1 MKRAPGAPSVR
12 ELEKIRRALDDL
24 RPGEPARRP
33 PPPPPTELQLAFL
46 LTLERGVSEP
56 QAVIDVLWRRVPPEG
71 KPDRWGPARI
81 NRKTASRWAAGGD
94 RALLEAL
101 LDTTVVATMAWQ
113 PIEEEGPEVSSFALS
128 RTASATLLPLLGRS
142 GKLRLRRKTTSTPLT
157 WHELP
162 FALRLRVALLPDE
175 GWEIAGMIRVGD
187 REVPLGAIERFID
200 GGYVVLGEHLARLDH
215 GGASSWLGMLR
226 THGTMRIPEGRRP
239 GFLEEL
245 FASPTPPPLDLPAGV
260 ALAEIEA
267 APTPRLVVHTPDSA
281 VGPLFA
287 ELTFVYEGAIVRAQ
301 RAGRVVYDPTLQALV
316 RRSPE
321 AEARARAQ
329 LDALGV
335 EPLGKTAQQ
344 PPEGAH
350 LALPSARLPEIVAAL
365 EAEGWRV
372 EAGAGRAY
380 RAASGLRMALSSGVD
395 WFDVDGA
402 VDFGGTTAR
411 LPRVL
416 DALRRDQRFV
426 VLDDG
431 SFGVLPEAWLAQHG
445 LIVLRLGVS
454 HEGRVRFARSQAPL
468 LAELTSGEPGD
479 QGDQGDR
486 GLRFDRTFA
495 EVRAAL
501 AGGSTVAPADPPP
514 GFLGELRGYQ
524 RAGLG
529 WLQAITRTGLG
540 GLLADDMGL
549 GKTVQVLAHLAGRRG
564 RPSLVVAPRS
574 LVFNWKREAARF
586 TPELRVLDHTGGDR
600 RPPGDHFASHDLV
613 LTTYG
618 TLRRDA
624 DALAAIRF
632 DHVVLDEAQ
641 AIKNESSETSR
652 AARRLSADRRLALS
666 GTPVE
671 NHLGELWS
679 LLEFLNPGMLGRKAA
694 WKAVTE
700 GRPDPEAIALLG
712 RALRPLMLRRT
723 KAEVA
728 PDLPARQEE
737 TWVCEL
743 EGSER
748 ALYDEL
754 RDRFRAE
761 LLQTASAG
769 GVATSGT
776 RVLEALLRLRQ
787 AACHPGLID
796 PARRHERSAKLDALL
811 PELLS
816 LRESGQKALVFS
828 QFRSLLDIVKPAL
841 EAEGLIVAQLDGQTR
856 DREALVQRFQEDP
869 TLGVL
874 LISLKAGG
882 VGLNLTAA
890 EYVFVLDPW
899 WNPAAEAQAI
909 DRAHRIGQTRPVFA
923 YRLIARD
930 TVEERIAELQQK
942 KRALADSVIRG
953 DGAPL
958 QGLTVEDLERLF
970 S

>member
-1 MKRAPGAPSVR
+1 MKRAPGAPSLA
-12 ELEKIRRALDDL
+12 ELEKLRRALDDR
-24 RPGEPARRP
+24 RPGAPVRRP

-46 LTLERGVSEP
+46 LTLDSGVSEP
-56 QAVIDVLWRRVPPEG
+56 TAVIDVLWRRVPPEG
-71 KPDRWGPARI
+71 KPERWGPARVH
-81 NRKTASRWAAGGD
+81 RKTVARWPVGDD

-101 LDTTVVATMAWQ
+101 LDATTTATLGWQ
-113 PIEEEGPEVSSFALS
+113 PAEDESVEVSSFALS
-128 RTASATLLPLLGRS
+128 RTASAKLLPLLGRS
-142 GKLRLRRKTTSTPLT
+142 GKLRLRGEGTSTKLT
-157 WHELP
+157 WHEP
-162 FALRLRVALLPDE
+162 AFALRLRVTLLPDG
-175 GWEIAGMIRVGD
+175 GWEIAGVIRVD
-187 REVPLGAIERFID
+187 DHDVPLAQIERFVD
-200 GGYVVLGEHLARLDH
+200 GGYVVLGERLARLDH
-215 GGASSWLGMLR
+215 GGASSWLGILR
-226 THGTMRIPEGRRP
+226 THGTMRIPEARRP

-245 FASPTPPPLDLPAGV
+245 FSSPTPPPLDLPAGV
-260 ALAEIEA
+260 VLTEIAA
-267 APTPRLVVHTPDSA
+267 APTPRLVVHAPDSA
-281 VGPLFA
+281 PGSLFG
-287 ELTFVYEGAIVRAQ
+287 ELTFLYEGAVVRGQ
-301 RAGRVVYDPTLQALV
+301 RPGRVVYDPTREALI

-329 LDALGV
+329 LEPLGI
-335 EPLGKTAQQ
+335 EPLGKAAQP

-350 LALPSARLPEIVAAL
+350 LAVPPARLPEIVAAL
-365 EAEGWRV
+365 EALGWRV
-372 EAGAGRAY
+372 EAGLGRAY
-380 RAASGLRMALSSGVD
+380 RAASGLRLALSSEVD
-395 WFDVDGA
+395 WFEIDGD
-402 VDFGGTTAR
+402 VDFGGVTSK

-416 DALRRDQRFV
+416 DALRRGQRFV
-426 VLDDG
+426 ILDDG
-431 SFGVLPEAWLAQHG
+431 TLGVLPEAWLAQHG
-445 LIVLRLGVS
+445 LVVLRLGTS

-468 LAELTSGEPGD
+468 LAELAAV
-479 QGDQGDR
+479 DR
-486 GLRFDRTFA
+486 ALSFDRTFA

-501 AGGSTVAPADPPP
+501 AVDSTIAPADPPP

-529 WLQAITRTGLG
+529 WLHALRRTGLG

-549 GKTVQVLAHLAGRRG
+549 GKTVQVLAHLASRRG

-586 TPELRVLDHTGGDR
+586 TPDLRVLDHTGGDR
-600 RPPGDHFASHDLV
+600 RPPGAHFADHDLV
-613 LTTYG
+613 FTTYG
-618 TLRRDA
+618 TLRRDSE
-624 DALAAIRF
+624 ALAAIRF

-641 AIKNESSETSR
+641 SIKNESSETSR
-652 AARRLSADRRLALS
+652 AARRLAADHRLALS

-679 LLEFLNPGMLGRKAA
+679 LLEFLNPGMLGRATA
-694 WKAVTE
+694 WKAATE
-700 GRPDPEAIALLG
+700 GRPSPEALALLG

-743 EGSER
+743 EGPER

-761 LLQTASAG
+761 LLQTASTG

-796 PARRHERSAKLDALL
+796 PSRRHERSAKLDALL

-909 DRAHRIGQTRPVFA
+909 DRAHRIGQTKPVFA

-958 QGLTVEDLERLF
+958 QGLTIDDLERLF

>member
-1 MKRAPGAPSVR
+1 MKRAPG
-12 ELEKIRRALDDL
+12 ELSLVELTKLRRKLETL
-24 RPGEPARRP
+24 RPDAPVRRP

-46 LTLERGVSEP
+46 LTLDRALSEP
-56 QAVIDVLWRRVPPEG
+56 KAVIDVLWRRVPKEG

-81 NRKTASRWAAGGD
+81 TRKTVARFPAGDD
-94 RALLEAL
+94 RSLLEAL
-101 LDTTVVATMAWQ
+101 LEATTPATMAWQ
-113 PIEEEGPEVSSFALS
+113 PAEEESAEVSSFALS
-128 RTASATLLPLLGRS
+128 RTASAKLLPMLGRS
-142 GKLRLRRKTTSTPLT
+142 GKLRLRGERTSTPLV
-157 WHELP
+157 WHEPP
-162 FALRLRVALLPDE
+162 FALRLRVALLPDG
-175 GWEIAGMIRVGD
+175 GWEIEGRIRDGFRD
-187 REVPLGAIERFID
+187 VPLGAIERFLD
-200 GGYVVLGEHLARLDH
+200 GGYVVQGEHLARLDP
-215 GGASSWLGMLR
+215 GGASSWLGLLR
-226 THGTMRIPEGRRP
+226 THGTLRIPEARRA

-260 ALAEIEA
+260 LLAEIAA
-267 APTPRLVVHTPDSA
+267 APTPRLVVHTPDNA
-281 VGPLFA
+281 AGPLFA
-287 ELTFVYEGAIVRAQ
+287 ELTFLYEGAVVRGQ
-301 RAGRVVYDPTLQALV
+301 RSGRVVYDPTREALV
-316 RRSPE
+316 LRSPE
-321 AEARARAQ
+321 AEAHARAQ
-329 LDALGV
+329 LEALGI
-335 EPLGKTAQQ
+335 EALGKSAQP

-350 LALPSARLPEIVAAL
+350 LAVPSARLPEIVAAL
-365 EAEGWRV
+365 EAMGWRI

-395 WFDVDGA
+395 WFEIDGD
-402 VDFGGTTAR
+402 VDFGGKAAK

-416 DALRRDQRFV
+416 DALRRGQRFV

-431 SFGVLPEAWLAQHG
+431 TLGVLPEAWLAQHG
-445 LIVLRLGVS
+445 LVLLRLGVS

-468 LAELTSGEPGD
+468 LAELASGETIS
-479 QGDQGDR
+479 R
-486 GLRFDRTFA
+486 ALCFDRTFA

-501 AGGSTVAPADPPP
+501 AADSTVAPADPPP

-529 WLQAITRTGLG
+529 WLRALTRTGLG

-549 GKTVQVLAHLAGRRG
+549 GKTVQVLAHLASHRG

-574 LVFNWKREAARF
+574 LIFNWKREAARF
-586 TPELRVLDHTGGDR
+586 TPDLRVLDHTGGDR
-600 RPPGDHFASHDLV
+600 RPPGAHFDEYDLIF
-613 LTTYG
+613 TTYG

-624 DALAAIRF
+624 DALAARRF

-641 AIKNESSETSR
+641 AIKNETSETSR

-666 GTPVE
+666 GTPIE

-679 LLEFLNPGMLGRKAA
+679 LVEFLNPGMLGRATT

-700 GRPDPEAIALLG
+700 GRPTPEAIALLG

-728 PDLPARQEE
+728 PDLPARLEE
-737 TWVCEL
+737 TWICEL
-743 EGSER
+743 KGEER
-748 ALYDEL
+748 ALYDKL
-754 RDRFRAE
+754 RFRFRAE
-761 LLQTASAG
+761 LLQTESVG

-787 AACHPGLID
+787 AACHPGLLD

-811 PELLS
+811 PELVS

-841 EAEGLIVAQLDGQTR
+841 EAEGLTVAQLDGQTR

-869 TLGVL
+869 ALGVL

-909 DRAHRIGQTRPVFA
+909 DRAHRIGQTKPVFA

-942 KRALADSVIRG
+942 KRALAESVIRG

>member
-1 MKRAPGAPSVR
+1 VKRALGDPSLR
-12 ELEKIRRALDDL
+12 ELTKLRRTLDNL
-24 RPGEPARRP
+24 RPDAPVRRP
-33 PPPPPTELQLAFL
+33 PPPPSTELQLAFL
-46 LTLERGVSEP
+46 LTLDRAVSEP
-56 QAVIDVLWRRVPPEG
+56 KAVIDVLWRRVPPEG
-71 KPDRWGPARI
+71 KPNRWGPARI
-81 NRKTASRWAAGGD
+81 TRATVTRWPVGD
-94 RALLEAL
+94 DRLLLEAL
-101 LDTTVVATMAWQ
+101 LDATTPATMAWQ
-113 PIEEEGPEVSSFALS
+113 PAEEESVEVSSFALS
-128 RTASATLLPLLGRS
+128 RTASARLLPMLGRS
-142 GKLRLRRKTTSTPLT
+142 GKLRLRGKATSTPLV
-157 WHELP
+157 WHEAPL
-162 FALRLRVALLPDE
+162 ALRLRVALLPDG
-175 GWEIAGMIRVGD
+175 GWEIAGMIRD
-187 REVPLGAIERFID
+187 DESDVPLARIERFLD

-226 THGTMRIPEGRRP
+226 THGTMRIPEARRAS
-239 GFLEEL
+239 FLEEL

-260 ALAEIEA
+260 VLAEIVA
-267 APTPRLVVHTPDSA
+267 APTPRLVVHTPSA
-281 VGPLFA
+281 QGSLFA
-287 ELTFVYEGAIVRAQ
+287 ELTFVYEGAIVRGQ
-301 RAGRVVYDPTLQALV
+301 RVGRVVYDPTCEALV

-329 LDALGV
+329 LEALGI
-335 EPLGKTAQQ
+335 EALGKSAQP

-350 LALPSARLPEIVAAL
+350 LAVPPARLPEIVAAL
-365 EAEGWRV
+365 EAVGWRI

-380 RAASGLRMALSSGVD
+380 RAASGLRMALSSDVD
-395 WFDVDGA
+395 WFEVDGD
-402 VDFGGTTAR
+402 VDFGGVTTK

-416 DALRRDQRFV
+416 DALRRGQRFV

-431 SFGVLPEAWLAQHG
+431 TLGVLPEAWLAQHG
-445 LIVLRLGVS
+445 LVVLRLGVN

-468 LAELTSGEPGD
+468 LAELASGDPGEPSE
-479 QGDQGDR
+479 R
-486 GLRFDRTFA
+486 TISFDRTFA
-495 EVRAAL
+495 EVRAAI
-501 AGGSTVAPADPPP
+501 AADSAVAPADPPP

-529 WLQAITRTGLG
+529 WLQALARTGLG

-549 GKTVQVLAHLAGRRG
+549 GKTVQVLAHLATRSG

-586 TPELRVLDHTGGDR
+586 TPDLRVLDHTGGDR
-600 RPPGDHFASHDLV
+600 RPVSAHFAEHDLIF
-613 LTTYG
+613 TTYG

-641 AIKNESSETSR
+641 AIKNETSETSR
-652 AARRLSADRRLALS
+652 AARRLSADHRLALS

-679 LLEFLNPGMLGRKAA
+679 LVEFLNPGMLGRATT

-700 GRPDPEAIALLG
+700 GRPNPDAIALLG

-728 PDLPARQEE
+728 PDLPARMEE

-743 EGSER
+743 EGPER

-761 LLQTASAG
+761 LLQTVSPS

-796 PARRHERSAKLDALL
+796 PSRRHERSAKLDALL

-909 DRAHRIGQTRPVFA
+909 DRAHRIGQTKPVFA

>member
-1 MKRAPGAPSVR
+1 MKRAPGAPSLP
-12 ELEKIRRALDDL
+12 ELTKLRRALEEV
-24 RPGEPARRP
+24 RPGAPVRRP

-46 LTLERGVSEP
+46 LTLDRAVSEP
-56 QAVIDVLWRRVPPEG
+56 KAVIDVLWRRVPPEG

-81 NRKTASRWAAGGD
+81 TRTTVARWSAGED

-101 LDTTVVATMAWQ
+101 LEATTTATMGWQ
-113 PIEEEGPEVSSFALS
+113 PIEEDSAEVSSFALS
-128 RTASATLLPLLGRS
+128 RTASARLLPMLGRS
-142 GKLRLRRKTTSTPLT
+142 GKLRLRGETTSTPLA
-157 WHELP
+157 WHEPP
-162 FALRLRVALLPDE
+162 FALRLRVALLPD
-175 GWEIAGMIRVGD
+175 GAWEIAGRIRVDD
-187 REVPLGAIERFID
+187 REVPLGQIERFLD

-226 THGTMRIPEGRRP
+226 THGTMRIPEARRAS
-239 GFLEEL
+239 FLEEV

-260 ALAEIEA
+260 TLAEIAA

-281 VGPLFA
+281 QGSLFA
-287 ELTFVYEGAIVRAQ
+287 ELTFVYEGAIVRGQ
-301 RAGRVVYDPTLQALV
+301 RAGRVVYDPTREALV

-329 LDALGV
+329 LDPLGI
-335 EPLGKTAQQ
+335 EALGKTAQP

-350 LALPSARLPEIVAAL
+350 LAVPAARLPEIVAAL
-365 EAEGWRV
+365 EALGWRV
-372 EAGAGRAY
+372 EASAGRAY
-380 RAASGLRMALSSGVD
+380 RAASGLRMALSSDVD
-395 WFDVDGA
+395 WFEVDGD
-402 VDFGGTTAR
+402 VDFGGKAAK

-416 DALRRDQRFV
+416 DALRRGQRFV

-431 SFGVLPEAWLAQHG
+431 TLGVLPEAWLAQHG
-445 LIVLRLGVS
+445 LVVLRLGVS

-468 LAELTSGEPGD
+468 LAELASSD
-479 QGDQGDR
+479 SDR
-486 GLRFDRTFA
+486 PLRFDRTFA

-501 AGGSTVAPADPPP
+501 AVDSAVAPADPPP

-529 WLQAITRTGLG
+529 WLQALTRTGLG

-549 GKTVQVLAHLAGRRG
+549 GKTVQVLAHLASRRG

-586 TPELRVLDHTGGDR
+586 TPDLRVLDHTGGDR
-600 RPPGDHFASHDLV
+600 RPPGGHFAEHDLIF
-613 LTTYG
+613 TTYG

-641 AIKNESSETSR
+641 AIKNETSETSR

-679 LLEFLNPGMLGRKAA
+679 LVEFLNPGMLGRKAA
-694 WKAVTE
+694 WKAATE
-700 GRPDPEAIALLG
+700 GRPNPEAIALLG

-728 PDLPARQEE
+728 PDLPARMEE

-743 EGSER
+743 EGEER

-754 RDRFRAE
+754 RFRFRAE
-761 LLQTASAG
+761 LLQTASSAF
-769 GVATSGT
+769 VATSGT

-796 PARRHERSAKLDALL
+796 PSRRHQRSAKLDALL
-811 PELLS
+811 PELVS

-841 EAEGLIVAQLDGQTR
+841 EAEGLVVAQLDGRTR

-869 TLGVL
+869 SLGVL

>member
-1 MKRAPGAPSVR
+1 
-12 ELEKIRRALDDL
+12 
-24 RPGEPARRP
+24 
-33 PPPPPTELQLAFL
+33 
-46 LTLERGVSEP
+46 
-56 QAVIDVLWRRVPPEG
+56 
-71 KPDRWGPARI
+71 
-81 NRKTASRWAAGGD
+81 
-94 RALLEAL
+94 ALLAL
-101 LDTTVVATMAWQ
+101 
-113 PIEEEGPEVSSFALS
+113 
-128 RTASATLLPLLGRS
+128 
-142 GKLRLRRKTTSTPLT
+142 
-157 WHELP
+157 
-162 FALRLRVALLPDE
+162 
-175 GWEIAGMIRVGD
+175 
-187 REVPLGAIERFID
+187 
-200 GGYVVLGEHLARLDH
+200 
-215 GGASSWLGMLR
+215 
-226 THGTMRIPEGRRP
+226 
-239 GFLEEL
+239 
-245 FASPTPPPLDLPAGV
+245 
-260 ALAEIEA
+260 
-267 APTPRLVVHTPDSA
+267 
-281 VGPLFA
+281 
-287 ELTFVYEGAIVRAQ
+287 
-301 RAGRVVYDPTLQALV
+301 
-316 RRSPE
+316 
-321 AEARARAQ
+321 
-329 LDALGV
+329 
-335 EPLGKTAQQ
+335 
-344 PPEGAH
+344 
-350 LALPSARLPEIVAAL
+350 
-365 EAEGWRV
+365 
-372 EAGAGRAY
+372 
-380 RAASGLRMALSSGVD
+380 
-395 WFDVDGA
+395 
-402 VDFGGTTAR
+402 
-411 LPRVL
+411 
-416 DALRRDQRFV
+416 
-426 VLDDG
+426 
-431 SFGVLPEAWLAQHG
+431 
-445 LIVLRLGVS
+445 
-454 HEGRVRFARSQAPL
+454 
-468 LAELTSGEPGD
+468 
-479 QGDQGDR
+479 
-486 GLRFDRTFA
+486 
-495 EVRAAL
+495 
-501 AGGSTVAPADPPP
+501 APADPGP
-514 GFLGELRGYQ
+514 GFRGELRPYQ
-524 RAGLG
+524 RLGLA
-529 WLQAITRTGLG
+529 WLRALHDAGLG

-549 GKTVQVLAHLAGRRG
+549 GKTVQVLAHLASRRG

-586 TPELRVLDHTGGDR
+586 TPDLRVLDHTGGDR
-600 RPPGDHFASHDLV
+600 RPPGAHFADHDLV
-613 LTTYG
+613 FTTYG
-618 TLRRDA
+618 TLRRDGE
-624 DALAAIRF
+624 ALAAIRF

-641 AIKNESSETSR
+641 SIKNESSETSR
-652 AARRLSADRRLALS
+652 AARRLSADHRLALS

-679 LLEFLNPGMLGRKAA
+679 LLEFLNPGMLGRATA

-700 GRPDPEAIALLG
+700 GRPNPEALALLG

-728 PDLPARQEE
+728 PDLPARLEE

-874 LISLKAGG
+874 LVSLKAGG

-909 DRAHRIGQTRPVFA
+909 DRAHRIGQTKPVFA

>member
-1 MKRAPGAPSVR
+1 VKRAPGAPSLD
-12 ELEKIRRALDDL
+12 ELTRLRRALDEV
-24 RPGEPARRP
+24 RPGEPLRRP

-46 LTLERGVSEP
+46 LTLARAVSEP

-81 NRKTASRWAAGGD
+81 NRKTAARWAPGED
-94 RALLEAL
+94 RTLLEAL
-101 LDTTVVATMAWQ
+101 LDAMATATMAWQ
-113 PIEEEGPEVSSFALS
+113 PVEEEAAEISSFALS
-128 RTASATLLPLLGRS
+128 RAASARLLPMLGRS
-142 GKLRLRRKTTSTPLT
+142 GKLRLRRETTSTPLA
-157 WHELP
+157 WHEP
-162 FALRLRVALLPDE
+162 AFALRLRVTPLPDE
-175 GWEIAGMIRVGD
+175 AWEIAGVICVDD
-187 REVPLGAIERFID
+187 REVPLAAIERFID
-200 GGYVVLGEHLARLDH
+200 GGYVVLGEVLARLDH

-226 THGTMRIPEGRRP
+226 THGTMRIPHARRAS
-239 GFLEEL
+239 FLEEL
-245 FASPTPPPLDLPAGV
+245 FASPTPPPLDLPEGF
-260 ALAEIEA
+260 ALAEIA
-267 APTPRLVVHTPDSA
+267 GAPTPRLVVHTPDTA

-287 ELTFVYEGAIVRAQ
+287 ELTFMYEGAVVRGQ
-301 RAGRVVYDPTLQALV
+301 RLGRVVYDPTRGALV
-316 RRSPE
+316 RRDLE
-321 AEARARAQ
+321 AEAKARAQ
-329 LDALGV
+329 LDALGI
-335 EPLGKTAQQ
+335 EALGKTAQP

-350 LALPSARLPEIVAAL
+350 LAMPAARLPEIVAAL
-365 EAEGWRV
+365 EAAGFRV

-380 RAASGLRMALSSGVD
+380 RAAIGLRMALSSGVD
-395 WFDVDGA
+395 WFEIDGDVDFNGA
-402 VDFGGTTAR
+402 TAK

-416 DALRRDQRFV
+416 DALRRGQRFV

-431 SFGVLPEAWLAQHG
+431 TLGVLPEAWLVQHG
-445 LIVLRLGVS
+445 LVVLRLGVS

-468 LAELTSGEPGD
+468 LAELASGATGE
-479 QGDQGDR
+479 R
-486 GLRFDRTFA
+486 AISFDRTFA
-495 EVRAAL
+495 EVRAAVV
-501 AGGSTVAPADPPP
+501 ADSTVAPADPPP

-529 WLQAITRTGLG
+529 WLQALARTGLG

-549 GKTVQVLAHLAGRRG
+549 GKTVQVLAHLASRRG
-564 RPSLVVAPRS
+564 RPSLIVAPRS

-586 TPELRVLDHTGGDR
+586 TPDLRVLDHTGGDR
-600 RPPGDHFASHDLV
+600 LPPGDHFLAHDLV

-624 DALAAIRF
+624 EALAAIRF

-641 AIKNESSETSR
+641 SIKNESSDTSR
-652 AARRLSADRRLALS
+652 AARRLSADHRLALS

-679 LLEFLNPGMLGRKAA
+679 LIEFLNPGMLGRATT

-700 GRPDPEAIALLG
+700 GRPNPEAIALLG

-728 PDLPARQEE
+728 PDLPARMEE
-737 TWVCEL
+737 TWSCEL
-743 EGSER
+743 EGPER

-761 LLQTASAG
+761 LLHTASST
-769 GVATSGT
+769 GVTTSGT

-796 PARRHERSAKLDALL
+796 PSRCHQRSAKLDVLI
-811 PELLS
+811 PELCS

-828 QFRSLLDIVKPAL
+828 QFRALLDIVKPQL

-856 DREALVQRFQEDP
+856 DREALVQQFQNDP

-909 DRAHRIGQTRPVFA
+909 DRAHRIGQKKPVFA

>member
-1 MKRAPGAPSVR
+1 M
-12 ELEKIRRALDDL
+12 ELTKLRRKLETL
-24 RPGEPARRP
+24 RPDAPVRRP

-46 LTLERGVSEP
+46 LTLDRAVSEP
-56 QAVIDVLWRRVPPEG
+56 KAVIDVLWRRVPKEG

-81 NRKTASRWAAGGD
+81 TRTTVARFPAGDD
-94 RALLEAL
+94 RSLLEAL
-101 LDTTVVATMAWQ
+101 LEATTPATMAWQ
-113 PIEEEGPEVSSFALS
+113 PAEEEGASVSSFALS
-128 RTASATLLPLLGRS
+128 RTASAKLLPMLGRS
-142 GKLRLRRKTTSTPLT
+142 GKLRLRGERTSTPLV
-157 WHELP
+157 WHEPP
-162 FALRLRVALLPDE
+162 FALRLCVALLPDG
-175 GWEIAGMIRVGD
+175 GWEITGRIRDGFRD
-187 REVPLGAIERFID
+187 VPLGAIERFLD

-215 GGASSWLGMLR
+215 GGASSWLGLLR
-226 THGTMRIPEGRRP
+226 THGTMRIPAARRA

-260 ALAEIEA
+260 LLAEIAA
-267 APTPRLVVHTPDSA
+267 APTPRLVVHTPDNA
-281 VGPLFA
+281 AGPLFA
-287 ELTFVYEGAIVRAQ
+287 ELTFLYEGAVVRGQ
-301 RAGRVVYDPTLQALV
+301 RSGRVVYDPTREALV

-329 LDALGV
+329 LEALGI
-335 EPLGKTAQQ
+335 EALGKSAQP

-350 LALPSARLPEIVAAL
+350 LAVPSARLPEIVAAL
-365 EAEGWRV
+365 EAVGWRI
-372 EAGAGRAY
+372 EASAGRAY
-380 RAASGLRMALSSGVD
+380 RAASGLRMALSSGVE
-395 WFDVDGA
+395 WFEIDGD
-402 VDFGGTTAR
+402 VDFGGKAAK

-416 DALRRDQRFV
+416 DALRRGQRFV

-431 SFGVLPEAWLAQHG
+431 TLGVLPEAWLAQHG
-445 LIVLRLGVS
+445 LVVLRLGVS

-468 LAELTSGEPGD
+468 LAELASGEPSS
-479 QGDQGDR
+479 R
-486 GLRFDRTFA
+486 ALRFDRTFA

-501 AGGSTVAPADPPP
+501 AADSAVAPADPPP

-529 WLQAITRTGLG
+529 WLQALTRTGLG

-549 GKTVQVLAHLAGRRG
+549 GKTVQVLAHLASRRG
-564 RPSLVVAPRS
+564 RPSLIVAPRS

-586 TPELRVLDHTGGDR
+586 TPDLRVLDHTGGDR
-600 RPPGDHFASHDLV
+600 RPPGAHFAEYDLIF
-613 LTTYG
+613 TTYG

-641 AIKNESSETSR
+641 AIKNETSETSR

-666 GTPVE
+666 GTPIE

-679 LLEFLNPGMLGRKAA
+679 LVEFLNPGMLGRATT

-700 GRPDPEAIALLG
+700 GRPTPEAIALLS

-728 PDLPARQEE
+728 PDLPARLEE
-737 TWVCEL
+737 TWICEL
-743 EGSER
+743 EGEER
-748 ALYDEL
+748 ALYDKL

-761 LLQTASAG
+761 LLQTESVG

-787 AACHPGLID
+787 AACHPGLLD

-811 PELLS
+811 PELMS

-841 EAEGLIVAQLDGQTR
+841 EAEGLTVAQLDGQTR

-869 TLGVL
+869 AQGVL

-909 DRAHRIGQTRPVFA
+909 DRAHRIGQTKPVFA

-942 KRALADSVIRG
+942 KRALAESVIRG

>member
-1 MKRAPGAPSVR
+1 MKRNPGAPSLD
-12 ELEKIRRALDDL
+12 ELAKLRRALDDL
-24 RPGEPARRP
+24 RPGAPLRRP

-46 LTLERGVSEP
+46 LTLARGVSEP

-71 KPDRWGPARI
+71 RPDRWGPARI
-81 NRKTASRWAAGGD
+81 NRKTVARWPVGED
-94 RALLEAL
+94 RTLLEAL
-101 LDTTVVATMAWQ
+101 LDAMVTATLAWQ
-113 PIEEEGPEVSSFALS
+113 PVEEDSAELSSFALS
-128 RTASATLLPLLGRS
+128 RTASARLLPLLGRS
-142 GKLRLRRKTTSTPLT
+142 GKLRLRRETTSTPLV
-157 WHELP
+157 WHEPP
-162 FALRLRVALLPDE
+162 FALRLRVELSAE
-175 GWEIAGMIRVGD
+175 GGWEVEGMIRDGESD
-187 REVPLGAIERFID
+187 VPLGAIERFID
-200 GGYVVLGEHLARLDH
+200 GGYVVIGERVARLDH

-226 THGTMRIPEGRRP
+226 THGRMRIPEARRAS
-239 GFLEEL
+239 FLEEL

-260 ALAEIEA
+260 ALAEIVA
-267 APTPRLVVHTPDSA
+267 APTPRLVVHTSDSA
-281 VGPLFA
+281 AGSLFA

-301 RAGRVVYDPTLQALV
+301 RAGRVAYDPTCQSLV
-316 RRSPE
+316 RRDPE

-329 LDALGV
+329 LDALGI
-335 EPLGKTAQQ
+335 EPLGKTAQP

-350 LALPSARLPEIVAAL
+350 LAVLSARLPEIVAEL
-365 EAEGWRV
+365 EAVGFRV
-372 EAGAGRAY
+372 EAGTGRAY

-395 WFDVDGA
+395 WFDVEGDI
-402 VDFGGTTAR
+402 DFGGATAG

-416 DALRRDQRFV
+416 EALRRGQRFV
-426 VLDDG
+426 LLDDG
-431 SFGVLPEAWLAQHG
+431 SLGVLPEAWLAQHG
-445 LIVLRLGVS
+445 LVVLRLGAS
-454 HEGRVRFARSQAPL
+454 HEGRIRFAGSQAPL
-468 LAELTSGEPGD
+468 LAELASGE
-479 QGDQGDR
+479 R
-486 GLRFDRTFA
+486 ALRFDRTFA

-501 AGGSTVAPADPPP
+501 AADSTVAPADPPP

-529 WLQAITRTGLG
+529 WLQALTRTGLG

-549 GKTVQVLAHLAGRRG
+549 GKTVQILAHLAGQRG
-564 RPSLVVAPRS
+564 RPSLIVAPRS

-586 TPELRVLDHTGGDR
+586 TPGLRVLDHTGIDR
-600 RPPGDHFASHDLV
+600 RPPGAHFAEHDLV

-679 LLEFLNPGMLGRKAA
+679 LVEFLNPGMLGRATA
-694 WKAVTE
+694 WKAATE
-700 GRPDPEAIALLG
+700 GRPNPESIALLG

-728 PDLPARQEE
+728 PDLPARMEE

-743 EGSER
+743 EGEER

-761 LLQTASAG
+761 LLQTAKST

-811 PELLS
+811 PELSS

-841 EAEGLIVAQLDGQTR
+841 EAEGLTVAQLDGQTR

-869 TLGVL
+869 ALGVL

-909 DRAHRIGQTRPVFA
+909 DRAHRIGQTKPVFA

>member
-1 MKRAPGAPSVR
+1 VKRNPGAPSLD
-12 ELEKIRRALDDL
+12 ELAKLRRALDDL
-24 RPGEPARRP
+24 HPGAPVRRP

-46 LTLERGVSEP
+46 LTLARAVSEP
-56 QAVIDVLWRRVPPEG
+56 QAVIDVLWRRVPPQG

-81 NRKTASRWAAGGD
+81 SRKTVARWPIGED

-101 LDTTVVATMAWQ
+101 LDAVVTATQ
-113 PIEEEGPEVSSFALS
+113 GFQLVEEDSAELSAFALS
-128 RTASATLLPLLGRS
+128 RTASARLLPLLGRS
-142 GKLRLRRKTTSTPLT
+142 GKLRLRRETTSTPLV
-157 WHELP
+157 WHEPP
-162 FALRLRVALLPDE
+162 FALRLRVGLVPE
-175 GWEIAGMIRVGD
+175 GGWEIEGRIRDGD
-187 REVPLGAIERFID
+187 HDAPLGAIERFID
-200 GGYVVLGEHLARLDH
+200 GGYVVMGERIARLDH

-226 THGTMRIPEGRRP
+226 THGRIRIPEARRA

-260 ALAEIEA
+260 VLAEIA
-267 APTPRLVVHTPDSA
+267 ATPTPRLVVHNADSA
-281 VGPLFA
+281 AGSLCA

-301 RAGRVVYDPTLQALV
+301 RTGRVVYDPTCASLV
-316 RRSPE
+316 RRDPE
-321 AEARARAQ
+321 AEARARAH
-329 LDALGV
+329 LDALGI
-335 EPLGKTAQQ
+335 EPLGKTAQP

-350 LALPSARLPEIVAAL
+350 LALPPARLPEIVAAL
-365 EAEGWRV
+365 EAAGFRV
-372 EAGAGRAY
+372 EAAGGRAY
-380 RAASGLRMALSSGVD
+380 RAARGLRMALSSGVD
-395 WFDVDGA
+395 WFDVDGDI
-402 VDFGGTTAR
+402 DFGGASAR
-411 LPRVL
+411 LSRVL
-416 DALRRDQRFV
+416 DALRRGQRFV
-426 VLDDG
+426 TLDDG
-431 SFGVLPEAWLAQHG
+431 TLGVLPEAWLAQHG
-445 LIVLRLGVS
+445 LVVLRLGAS
-454 HEGRVRFARSQAPL
+454 HEGRIRFARSQAPL
-468 LAELTSGEPGD
+468 LAELASGEPSH
-479 QGDQGDR
+479 R
-486 GLRFDRTFA
+486 ALTFDRTFA

-501 AGGSTVAPADPPP
+501 AEDSAVAPADPPP

-529 WLQAITRTGLG
+529 WLQALTRTGLG

-549 GKTVQVLAHLAGRRG
+549 GKTVQILAHLAGRRG
-564 RPSLVVAPRS
+564 RPSLIVAPRS

-586 TPELRVLDHTGGDR
+586 TPGLRVLDHTGGDR
-600 RPPGDHFASHDLV
+600 RPPGAHFADHDLV

-624 DALAAIRF
+624 EALAAIRF

-641 AIKNESSETSR
+641 SIKNEASEVSR
-652 AARRLSADRRLALS
+652 AARRLTADRRLALS

-679 LLEFLNPGMLGRKAA
+679 LIEFLNPGMLGRATA
-694 WKAVTE
+694 WKAATE
-700 GRPDPEAIALLG
+700 GRPNPEAIALLA

-728 PDLPARQEE
+728 PDLPARMEE

-743 EGSER
+743 EGSQR

-761 LLQTASAG
+761 LLQTASST

-856 DREALVQRFQEDP
+856 DREALVQRFQNDP

-909 DRAHRIGQTRPVFA
+909 DRAHRIGQTKSVFA

>member
-1 MKRAPGAPSVR
+1 VKRAPGAPSLD
-12 ELEKIRRALDDL
+12 ELAKLRRALDDL
-24 RPGEPARRP
+24 RPDAPVRRP
-33 PPPPPTELQLAFL
+33 PPPAPTELQLAFL
-46 LTLERGVSEP
+46 LTLDRAVSEP
-56 QAVIDVLWRRVPPEG
+56 KAVIDVLWRRVPKEG

-81 NRKTASRWAAGGD
+81 TRATVTRWPAGPD

-101 LDTTVVATMAWQ
+101 LDATTVVTLGFPQAD
-113 PIEEEGPEVSSFALS
+113 EESAEVSSFALS
-128 RTASATLLPLLGRS
+128 RTASAKLLPLLGRS
-142 GKLRLRRKTTSTPLT
+142 GKLRLRGEATSTPLV
-157 WHELP
+157 WHEAP
-162 FALRLRVALLPDE
+162 FALRLRVALMPDG
-175 GWEIAGMIRVGD
+175 GWEIAGMIRDGASD
-187 REVPLGAIERFID
+187 VPLARLDRFVD

-226 THGTMRIPEGRRP
+226 THGPMRVPEARRA

-245 FASPTPPPLDLPAGV
+245 FASPTPPPLDLPAGL
-260 ALAEIEA
+260 ALAEIA
-267 APTPRLVVHTPDSA
+267 ATPTPRLVVHTPDSA
-281 VGPLFA
+281 AGSLFA
-287 ELTFVYEGAIVRAQ
+287 ELTFLYEGAIVRGQ
-301 RAGRVVYDPTLQALV
+301 RPGRVVYDPTREALV

-321 AEARARAQ
+321 AEAQARAQ
-329 LDALGV
+329 LDALGI
-335 EPLGKTAQQ
+335 EALGKSPQP

-350 LALPSARLPEIVAAL
+350 LAVPPARLPEIVAAL
-365 EAEGWRV
+365 EAVGWRV

-380 RAASGLRMALSSGVD
+380 RAASGLRMALSSDVD
-395 WFDVDGA
+395 WFEIDGD
-402 VDFGGTTAR
+402 VDFGGVAAK

-416 DALRRDQRFV
+416 DALRRGQRFV

-431 SFGVLPEAWLAQHG
+431 SLGVLPEAWLAQHG
-445 LIVLRLGVS
+445 LVVLRLGAS

-468 LAELTSGEPGD
+468 LAELCAGSGSGD
-479 QGDQGDR
+479 EGAR
-486 GLRFDRTFA
+486 ALSFDRTFA
-495 EVRAAL
+495 EVRAAI
-501 AGGSTVAPADPPP
+501 AADSAVAPADPPP

-529 WLQAITRTGLG
+529 WLQALSRTGLG

-549 GKTVQVLAHLAGRRG
+549 GKTVQVLAHLAARRG

-586 TPELRVLDHTGGDR
+586 TPDLRVLDHTGGDR
-600 RPPGDHFASHDLV
+600 RPPGDHFADHDLIF
-613 LTTYG
+613 TTYG

-641 AIKNESSETSR
+641 AIKNEASDTSR
-652 AARRLSADRRLALS
+652 AARRLAADHRLALS

-679 LLEFLNPGMLGRKAA
+679 LVEFLNPGMLGRATT

-700 GRPDPEAIALLG
+700 GRPNPEAIALLG

-728 PDLPARQEE
+728 PDLPARMEE

-761 LLQTASAG
+761 LLQTASTG
-769 GVATSGT
+769 GVAPAGT

-787 AACHPGLID
+787 AACHPGLVD

-816 LRESGQKALVFS
+816 LRASGQKALVFS

-841 EAEGLIVAQLDGQTR
+841 EAEGLVVAQLDGQTR

-909 DRAHRIGQTRPVFA
+909 DRAHRIGQTKPVFA

>member
-1 MKRAPGAPSVR
+1 VKRAPGAPSIE
-12 ELEKIRRALDDL
+12 ELEKLRRALDDV
-24 RPGEPARRP
+24 RPGEAVRRP

-46 LTLERGVSEP
+46 LVLDRAVSEP

-81 NRKTASRWAAGGD
+81 NRKTVTRWSPGED
-94 RALLEAL
+94 RTLLEAL
-101 LDTTVVATMAWQ
+101 LDSTMTATMGWAA
-113 PIEEEGPEVSSFALS
+113 PEEEAVELSSFALS
-128 RTASATLLPLLGRS
+128 RTASARLLPLLGRS
-142 GKLRLRRKTTSTPLT
+142 GKLRLRRETTSTPLV
-157 WHELP
+157 WQELP
-162 FALRLRVALLPDE
+162 FALRLRVALLPE
-175 GWEIAGMIRVGD
+175 GAWEVTGMLRHGD
-187 REVPLGAIERFID
+187 HEVPLGAVERFVD
-200 GGYVVLGEHLARLDH
+200 GGYVVLGEQLARLDH

-226 THGTMRIPEGRRP
+226 THGPMRIPESRKAS
-239 GFLEEL
+239 FLEEL
-245 FASPTPPPLDLPAGV
+245 FASPTPPPLDLPAGT
-260 ALAEIEA
+260 ALAEIVG
-267 APTPRLVVHTPDSA
+267 APLPRLVVHTPESA
-281 VGPLFA
+281 SGPLFA
-287 ELTFVYEGAIVRAQ
+287 ELTFVYEGAVVRAQ
-301 RAGRVVYDPTLQALV
+301 RLGRVVFDPTRQALV
-316 RRSPE
+316 RRDLD

-329 LDALGV
+329 LD
-335 EPLGKTAQQ
+335 PLGFEAIGKTTQP

-350 LALPSARLPEIVAAL
+350 LTLPAARLPEIVAAL
-365 EAEGWRV
+365 ETEGFRV
-372 EAGAGRAY
+372 EGAAGRAV
-380 RAASGLRMALSSGVD
+380 RAASGLRMALASGVE
-395 WFDVDGA
+395 WFDIDGEI
-402 VDFGGTTAR
+402 DFGGASAK

-416 DALRRDQRFV
+416 DALRRGQRFV

-431 SFGVLPEAWLAQHG
+431 TLGVLPEAWLAQHG
-445 LIVLRLGVS
+445 LIVLRLGTT

-468 LAELTSGEPGD
+468 LAELTAGEAGA
-479 QGDQGDR
+479 R
-486 GLRFDRTFA
+486 ALTFDRTFA
-495 EVRAAL
+495 EVRAAIS
-501 AGGSTVAPADPPP
+501 ADSTVAPADPPP

-529 WLQAITRTGLG
+529 WLQALSRTGLG

-549 GKTVQVLAHLAGRRG
+549 GKTVQVLAHLAARRG
-564 RPSLVVAPRS
+564 RPSLIVAPRS

-586 TPELRVLDHTGGDR
+586 TPDLRVLDHTGGDR
-600 RPPGDHFASHDLV
+600 RPVSAHFAEHDLV

-624 DALAAIRF
+624 EALAAIRF
-632 DHVVLDEAQ
+632 DHIVLDEAQ
-641 AIKNESSETSR
+641 AIKNEASETSR

-679 LLEFLNPGMLGRKAA
+679 LLEFLNPGMLGRAASWKAA
-694 WKAVTE
+694 TE
-700 GRPDPEAIALLG
+700 GRPDPEAIAMLG

-743 EGSER
+743 EGPER

-754 RDRFRAE
+754 RNRFRAE
-761 LLQTASAG
+761 LLQTAAAT

-796 PARRHERSAKLDALL
+796 PSRRHERSAKLDALL

-828 QFRSLLDIVKPAL
+828 QFRSLLDIVKPQL

-869 TLGVL
+869 ALGVL

-909 DRAHRIGQTRPVFA
+909 DRAHRIGQTKPVFA

-958 QGLTVEDLERLF
+958 QGLTVEDLDRLF

>member
-1 MKRAPGAPSVR
+1 MKRAPGAPTVE
-12 ELEKIRRALDDL
+12 ELEKLRRALDEV
-24 RPGEPARRP
+24 RPGEAVRRP

-46 LTLERGVSEP
+46 LVLDRAVSEP

-81 NRKTASRWAAGGD
+81 NRKTMTRWSPGED

-101 LDTTVVATMAWQ
+101 LDSTMTATMGWAAV
-113 PIEEEGPEVSSFALS
+113 EEEAVELSSFALS
-128 RTASATLLPLLGRS
+128 RTASARLLPLLGRS
-142 GKLRLRRKTTSTPLT
+142 GKLRLRRETTSTLLV
-157 WHELP
+157 WQELP
-162 FALRLRVALLPDE
+162 FSLRLQVALSPE
-175 GWEIAGMIRVGD
+175 GAWEVTGMLRHGD
-187 REVPLGAIERFID
+187 QEVSLGAVERFID
-200 GGYVVLGEHLARLDH
+200 GGYVVLGEQLARLDH

-226 THGTMRIPEGRRP
+226 THGIMRIPESRKAS
-239 GFLEEL
+239 FLEEL
-245 FASPTPPPLDLPAGV
+245 FASPTPPPLDLPAGTV
-260 ALAEIEA
+260 LAEIAA
-267 APTPRLVVHTPDSA
+267 APAPRLVVHTPESA
-281 VGPLFA
+281 SGPLFA
-287 ELTFVYEGAIVRAQ
+287 ELTFMYEGAIVRAQ
-301 RAGRVVYDPTLQALV
+301 RPGRVVFDPTQQALV
-316 RRSPE
+316 KRDLE
-321 AEARARAQ
+321 AEAKARARLDGLGFEAIGKSAQ
-329 LDALGV
+329 
-335 EPLGKTAQQ
+335 P

-350 LALPSARLPEIVAAL
+350 LTLPAARLPEIVAAL
-365 EAEGWRV
+365 EAEGFRV
-372 EAGAGRAY
+372 EGAAGRAV
-380 RAASGLRMALSSGVD
+380 RAASGLRMQLASGVE
-395 WFDVDGA
+395 WFDVDGEI
-402 VDFGGTTAR
+402 DFGGASAK

-416 DALRRDQRFV
+416 DALRRGQRFV
-426 VLDDG
+426 ILDDG
-431 SFGVLPEAWLAQHG
+431 TLGVLPEAWLAQHG
-445 LIVLRLGVS
+445 LIVLRLGTT

-468 LAELTSGEPGD
+468 LAELTAGEAGA
-479 QGDQGDR
+479 R
-486 GLRFDRTFA
+486 ALTFDRTFA
-495 EVRAAL
+495 EVRAAI
-501 AGGSTVAPADPPP
+501 AADSTAPPADPPP

-529 WLQAITRTGLG
+529 WLQALSRTGLG

-549 GKTVQVLAHLAGRRG
+549 GKTVQVLAHLASRRG
-564 RPSLVVAPRS
+564 RPSLIVAPRS

-586 TPELRVLDHTGGDR
+586 TPDLRVLDHTGGDR
-600 RPPGDHFASHDLV
+600 RPVSAHFTEHDLV

-624 DALAAIRF
+624 EALAAIRF
-632 DHVVLDEAQ
+632 DHIVLDEAQ
-641 AIKNESSETSR
+641 AIKNEASETSR

-679 LLEFLNPGMLGRKAA
+679 LLEFLNPGMLGRAASWKAA
-694 WKAVTE
+694 TE
-700 GRPDPEAIALLG
+700 GRPDPEAIAMLG

-761 LLQTASAG
+761 LLQTAAG
-769 GVATSGT
+769 TGVATSGT

-796 PARRHERSAKLDALL
+796 PSRRHERSAKLDALL

-816 LRESGQKALVFS
+816 LRESGQKSLVFS
-828 QFRSLLDIVKPAL
+828 QFRSLLDIVKPQL

-869 TLGVL
+869 SLGVL

-958 QGLTVEDLERLF
+958 QSLTVEDLDRLF

>member
-1 MKRAPGAPSVR
+1 VKRAPGAPSLD
-12 ELEKIRRALDDL
+12 ELAKLRRALED
-24 RPGEPARRP
+24 RSGGAPVRRP
-33 PPPPPTELQLAFL
+33 PPPPATELQLAFL
-46 LTLERGVSEP
+46 LTLDRAMSEP

-81 NRKTASRWAAGGD
+81 SRRTVSRWAPGD
-94 RALLEAL
+94 DRTLLEAL
-101 LDTTVVATMAWQ
+101 LDAMSIATMAWQ
-113 PIEEEGPEVSSFALS
+113 PAEDDAAERSSFALS
-128 RTASATLLPLLGRS
+128 RTSSAKLLPMLGRS
-142 GKLRLRRKTTSTPLT
+142 GKLRLRRETTSTPLA
-157 WHELP
+157 WHESA
-162 FALRLRVALLPDE
+162 FALRLHVTPQPD
-175 GWEIAGMIRVGD
+175 GAWEIAGHVRIDD
-187 REVPLGAIERFID
+187 REVPLSAIERFID
-200 GGYVVLGEHLARLDH
+200 GGHVVLGEQLARLDH

-226 THGTMRIPEGRRP
+226 THGIMRIPEARRP

-260 ALAEIEA
+260 TLVEIA
-267 APTPRLVVHTPDSA
+267 ATPTPRLVVHTPESA
-281 VGPLFA
+281 TGPLYG
-287 ELTFVYEGAIVRAQ
+287 ELTFLYEGAVVRGKL
-301 RAGRVVYDPTLQALV
+301 AGRVVYDPTRQALV

-321 AEARARAQ
+321 AEARARAE
-329 LDALGV
+329 LETLGI
-335 EPLGKTAQQ
+335 EAIGKTAQP

-350 LALPSARLPEIVAAL
+350 LTLPPARLPEIVAAL
-365 EAEGWRV
+365 EAVGFRV

-380 RAASGLRMALSSGVD
+380 RAARGLRMALSSGVE
-395 WFDVDGA
+395 WFDVDGEI
-402 VDFGGTTAR
+402 DFGGATAK
-411 LPRVL
+411 LPQVL
-416 DALRRDQRFV
+416 DALRRGQRFV

-431 SFGVLPEAWLAQHG
+431 TLGVLPEAWLAQHG
-445 LIVLRLGVS
+445 LVVLRLGTS

-468 LAELTSGEPGD
+468 LAELTSGEVGA
-479 QGDQGDR
+479 R
-486 GLRFDRTFA
+486 ALTFDRTFA
-495 EVRAAL
+495 EVRAAIV
-501 AGGSTVAPADPPP
+501 ADSAVAPADPPP

-529 WLQAITRTGLG
+529 WLQALSRTGLG

-549 GKTVQVLAHLAGRRG
+549 GKTIQVLAHLASRRG
-564 RPSLVVAPRS
+564 RPSLIVAPRS

-586 TPELRVLDHTGGDR
+586 TPDLRVLDHTGGER
-600 RPPGDHFASHDLV
+600 RPVGDHFAEHDLV

-618 TLRRDA
+618 TLRRDSES
-624 DALAAIRF
+624 LAQIRF

-641 AIKNESSETSR
+641 NIKNETSETSR
-652 AARRLSADRRLALS
+652 AARRLVADHRLALS

-679 LLEFLNPGMLGRKAA
+679 LVEFLNPGMLGRATA
-694 WKAVTE
+694 WKAATE
-700 GRPDPEAIALLG
+700 GRPDPDAIAMLG

-728 PDLPARQEE
+728 PDLPARLEE

-743 EGSER
+743 EGPER

-754 RDRFRAE
+754 RDRFRKE
-761 LLQTASAG
+761 LLQTAKSS

-796 PARRHERSAKLDALL
+796 PSRRHERSAKLDALL
-811 PELLS
+811 PELLN
-816 LRESGQKALVFS
+816 LRASGQKALVFS

-841 EAEGLIVAQLDGQTR
+841 EAEGLVVAQLDGQTR
-856 DREALVQRFQEDP
+856 DRESLVQRFQEDP

-909 DRAHRIGQTRPVFA
+909 DRAHRIGQTKPVFA